1 MSSTAQS
8 TEWSKPRALG
18 ANDVAMIA
26 TLVVVDSLHLVVG
39 RALLPYLHPTVSS
52 MYLMGFGCMVVGAY
66 ALTRGGISLGVLRDH
81 FWFFM
86 AIGLLI
92 GGSTVLTFTAVR
104 YIDPG
109 TGAMLSKLSVL
120 ISIGLGVLW
129 LGERLNRRQIAGAA
143 LAIAGVGIITFQPG
157 EYLRL
162 GSFLVLA
169 GTVMYAL
176 HTAIVKRYGDGIDF
190 LSFFF
195 YRLLATTAVLVAV
208 VAVTPEAS
216 VLDARGWRV
225 WALLIGAAVVDV
237 AISRGLFYIAL
248 RRFTM
253 TIHTIILTLSPAVTI
268 LWSVLLFDAL
278 PRPAQIAGGLL
289 VLAGVMVAMLAQD

>member
-1 MSSTAQS
+1 MSSTTQTS
-8 TEWSKPRALG
+8 EWSKSRSLG
-18 ANDVAMIA
+18 ANDIA
-26 TLVVVDSLHLVVG
+26 LITTLVVVDSLHLVVG

-52 MYLMGFGCMVVGAY
+52 LYLMGLGCVVVGAF
-66 ALTRGGISLGVLRDH
+66 AVMRGGLSLRVLRDH

-86 AIGLLI
+86 VIGVLI
-92 GGSTVLTFTAVR
+92 GGSTILTFTAVR

-143 LAIAGVGIITFQPG
+143 LAIVGVGVITFQPG

-162 GSFLVLA
+162 GSIMVLA

-176 HTAIVKRYGDGIDF
+176 HTAIVKRYGEGIEF

-195 YRLLATTAVLVAV
+195 YRLLATTAVLVVV

-216 VLDARGWRV
+216 VLDPRGWQV
-225 WALLIGAAVVDV
+225 WSLLIGAAVVDV

-248 RRFTM
+248 RRFPM

-289 VLAGVMVAMLAQD
+289 VLVGVMIAMLAQE